1 MILGFYMDASVKI
14 EGLPKNDKT
23 YVIVNYEGILKN
35 HGFAVDIPI
44 VVVSLGEVQNN
55 HLIKNALT
63 CMIGLPE
70 LSIVRIGTMW
80 KDQTRL
86 DGYWNKYDKYVED
99 MQLTFDLK
107 KTPAKLSRYKREE
120 GVFEY
125 SSFSAENLLQGD
137 ERDSQYGPM
146 FTEFRDDN
154 GIRYIVSSIE
164 LLMSTY
170 LPRNKLI
177 RNDLLLY
184 DIDTVVDYY
193 TSKHDNLGSSYE
205 VTVDKS
211 YEAET
216 ITFLAYLAENNTTRG
231 NLSKIWT
238 NLQHG
243 NHTHIKH
250 LAALP
255 YHPEK
260 ISFEVSGLW
269 IDKYT
274 FYIQRINKPKA
285 PNEIRIVGL
294 VNKTASQPNNANH
307 TAMSSPTKSGVV
319 LNNEEI
325 DKKTEISHTRS
336 PSGATGV
343 KYIVSEVSPDNS
355 DLSLEI
361 KENIENIIDAS
372 NSYSAEN
379 IEVENASSGKMKSD
393 KNSEKTARTKYIIE
407 KNPQVIKSSAEIINA
422 LLELTRGDTPKIKC
436 LKYIDDYAKE
446 YDSLIYCSFAKKHIN
461 MNENKYWAS
470 GYVRGSGIKRAKSG
484 YRKLLIAKITIE
496 GVKSIYLLEIVRKV
510 KRDSFFGVIFQLPI
524 DLDFD
529 VLEDIKDVI
538 ASNKGHFV
546 GKNILQFPVKKAVR
560 IKHKWGAMKQR
571 FENVFD
577 VIKEK
582 KIFD

>member
-1 MILGFYMDASVKI
+1 MDTSVRI

-23 YVIVNYEGILKN
+23 YVIVNYEGVLKN
-35 HGFAVDIPI
+35 HGFATDIPI
-44 VVVSLGEVQNN
+44 VVVSLGKVKDN

-70 LSIVRIGTMW
+70 LSIVRIGTIW
-80 KDQTRL
+80 KNQTRL

-125 SSFSAENLLQGD
+125 SSFNAENLLQGD
-137 ERDSQYGPM
+137 EEDTQYGPM
-146 FTEFRDDN
+146 FTEFRDEN

-170 LPRNKLI
+170 VPRNKLI
-177 RNDLLLY
+177 RNDLLSY

-193 TSKHDNLGSSYE
+193 TCEHDNLGSSYE
-205 VTVDKS
+205 VVVDKS
-211 YEAET
+211 YEEET
-216 ITFLAYLAENNTTRG
+216 ITFLAYLAENKTTRG

-243 NHTHIKH
+243 NHTNIKH

-260 ISFEVSGLW
+260 ISFKVSGLW

-285 PNEIRIVGL
+285 PNEIRIDST
-294 VNKTASQPNNANH
+294 VNKSASQPKNVNQA
-307 TAMSSPTKSGVV
+307 TTSSPVKSGAA

-325 DKKTEISHTRS
+325 NKKIEVSHTKS

-343 KYIVSEVSPDNS
+343 KHIVSEVSPDNS
-355 DLSLEI
+355 DLNLEI
-361 KENIENIIDAS
+361 KENIGNTIDAS
-372 NSYSAEN
+372 DSYSAEN
-379 IEVENASSGKMKSD
+379 TEVENASSGKMKSD
-393 KNSEKTARTKYIIE
+393 KNSEKTARTKYVIE
-407 KNPQVIKSSAEIINA
+407 ENPKVIKTSEEIINA
-422 LLELTRGDTPKIKC
+422 LVELTRGDTPKVKC
-436 LKYIDDYAKE
+436 LKYIDDNTKE
-446 YDSLIYCSFAKKHIN
+446 HDSLIYCSFNANHIN
-461 MNENKYWAS
+461 MKGNKNWAS
-470 GYVRGSGIKRAKSG
+470 GYVRGSHNKNAKAG
-484 YRKLLIAKITIE
+484 YRKLLIVKIQLE
-496 GVKSIYLLEIVRKV
+496 RVDPIYLLEIIRKV
-510 KRDSFFGVIFQLPI
+510 KSDSFFGVIFQPPSCI
-524 DLDFD
+524 EFD
-529 VLEDIKDVI
+529 TLEEIKDII
-538 ASNKGHFV
+538 ASNKGHFI

-560 IKHKWGAMKQR
+560 IKHKWGKMKQR
-571 FENVFD
+571 FENVLD
-577 VIKEK
+577 IIKEK

>member
-1 MILGFYMDASVKI
+1 MDTSVRI
-14 EGLPKNDKT
+14 GGLPKNDKT

-35 HGFAVDIPI
+35 HGFAADIPI
-44 VVVSLGEVQNN
+44 VVVSLGEIQNN
-55 HLIKNALT
+55 HLIKNVLT

-80 KDQTRL
+80 RNQTRL
-86 DGYWNKYDKYVED
+86 DGYWQKYDKYAKD

-107 KTPAKLSRYKREE
+107 KIPARLSRYKRDE

-125 SSFSAENLLQGD
+125 SSFNEDNLLQDD
-137 ERDSQYGPM
+137 EEDIKYGPM
-146 FTEFRDDN
+146 FTEFRDEK

-184 DIDTVVDYY
+184 PIDTVVDNY
-193 TSKHDNLGSSYE
+193 TSEHENLGNLYK
-205 VTVDKS
+205 VTVDKP
-211 YEAET
+211 YEEET
-216 ITFLAYLAENNTTRG
+216 VTFLAYLAENKETRR

-238 NLQHG
+238 NLQTG
-243 NHTHIKH
+243 KHTNIKY

-255 YHPEK
+255 YHPDK
-260 ISFEVSGLW
+260 ISFKVSGLW
-269 IDKYT
+269 LDKYT

-285 PNEIRIVGL
+285 PNEIQIVAT
-294 VNKTASQPNNANH
+294 VDKSISQPNNVNH
-307 TAMSSPTKSGVV
+307 RTISSPTNTGVA

-325 DKKTEISHTRS
+325 IKKTEISYTKS

-343 KYIVSEVSPDNS
+343 KHIVSEVSPDNS
-355 DLSLEI
+355 DLNLEI

-372 NSYSAEN
+372 SSYSTEN

-393 KNSEKTARTKYIIE
+393 KNSEKTARTKYIVE
-407 KNPQVIKSSAEIINA
+407 ENPQIIKSSEEIINA
-422 LLELTRGDTPKIKC
+422 LVELTQGDNPKIKC
-436 LKYIDDYAKE
+436 IKYIDDNGKE
-446 YDSLIYCSFAKKHIN
+446 HDGLMYCSFNANHIN
-461 MNENKYWAS
+461 MNGNKNWAS
-470 GYVRGSGIKRAKSG
+470 GYVRGSGIKMSKSG
-484 YRKLLIAKITIE
+484 YRKLLIIKITLKGIE
-496 GVKSIYLLEIVRKV
+496 PIYLLEIVRKI
-510 KRDSFFGVIFQLPI
+510 KSDSFFGIIFQLPS
-524 DLDFD
+524 DLNFD
-529 VLEDIKDVI
+529 TLEEIKDVI

-560 IKHKWGAMKQR
+560 IKHKWDKMKQR